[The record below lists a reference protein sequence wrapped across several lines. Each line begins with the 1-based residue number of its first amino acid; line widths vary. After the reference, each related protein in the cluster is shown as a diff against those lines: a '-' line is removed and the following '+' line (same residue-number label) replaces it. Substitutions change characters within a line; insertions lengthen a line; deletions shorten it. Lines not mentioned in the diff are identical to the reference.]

1 MANKKAT
8 KSELRSKAE
17 AKVKKIPENLKDLS
31 ILEVGALL
39 HELEVHQI
47 ELEMQNQELR
57 EIQHRLEEVKD
68 RYTDLFDFAPVGYL
82 LLDEKGIIKNINL
95 TGCGLFG
102 KDRLQLKGKPLSA
115 FMSRADANKLYLQL
129 KEAFKTGILPS
140 FELII
145 KNQNGSTFMAMLQ
158 GLVSKEDDHKASLCR
173 ISLQD
178 VTELHK
184 ATELKRK
191 HEDLLR
197 EKENIQQ
204 YLELAPVIF
213 VLIDT
218 EHRVQMINQKGCDA
232 LGCNRL
238 DILGK
243 NWFENFLQDAE
254 ENGQTLGFKNFNQHK
269 LLMAPYFESYLKNKN
284 GGVSLIAW
292 RNTSLLDK
300 SGNILGTLSAGED
313 ITERKKR
320 ETSNKLYTKSL
331 EDMVTE
337 RTKEL
342 SDALENEKQI
352 NELKTAFVSIASHEL
367 RTPITI
373 VMSSII
379 LIEKYLEL
387 GQYEKQKRHID
398 RIKSS
403 VDHFTSILDDFL
415 SLDKLERGIVRV
427 IKEKV
432 DIQWVMRAVI
442 EEMGGMLKPGQQIN
456 YSHAGNGEAILDKKI
471 VRNILVNLLSNAIK
485 YSDSV
490 IDLSTEV
497 GAGQVTIQVKDQG
510 IGIPEQEQQH
520 LFKRFY
526 RAKNVEHI
534 QGTGLGLSI
543 VERYLQ
549 FMGGTIEFTSQ
560 LNRGSVFT
568 IRLPQEV
575 PTINFQ

>member
-1 MANKKAT
+1 MANKKTT

-17 AKVKKIPENLKDLS
+17 AQVKKLPENLKDLTVQ
-31 ILEVGALL
+31 EVGALL

-57 EIQHRLEEVKD
+57 EMQHHLEDVKD
-68 RYTDLFDFAPVGYL
+68 QYTNLFDFAPVGYL

-102 KDRLQLKGKPLSA
+102 MDRLNIKGKPLTA

-129 KEAFKTGILPS
+129 RQAFKTGILPA
-140 FELII
+140 FELNI
-145 KNQNGSTFMAMLQ
+145 KNQNASTFMALLQ
-158 GLVSKEDDHKASLCR
+158 GVVSKEGNQGATLCR

-178 VTELHK
+178 VTELRT

-218 EHRVQMINQKGCDA
+218 EHRVQMINKKGCDA

-238 DILGK
+238 DIIGK
-243 NWFENFLQDAE
+243 NWFENFLQDVE
-254 ENGQTLGFKNFNQHK
+254 EEGQTLVFKNFNQHK
-269 LLMAPYFESYLKNKN
+269 LLMAPYFESYLKNKQ
-284 GGVSLIAW
+284 GAVSLIAW

-313 ITERKKR
+313 ITEQKKR
-320 ETSNKLYTKSL
+320 ETSNKQYTKSL
-331 EDMVTE
+331 EDMVNE

-379 LIEKYLEL
+379 LIEKYHML
-387 GQYEKQKRHID
+387 GQYDKQKRHID

-432 DIQWVMRAVI
+432 DIQVVMLAVI
-442 EEMGGMLKPGQQIN
+442 EEMEGMLKQGQQIN
-456 YSHAGNGEAILDKKI
+456 YTHTGNVEAILDKKI

-485 YSDSV
+485 YSDAV
-490 IDLSTEV
+490 IELSTEV
-497 GAGQVTIQVKDQG
+497 GEGHVTIQVQDQG

-526 RAKNVEHI
+526 RAKNAEHI

-543 VERYLQ
+543 VDRYLQ
-549 FMGGTIEFTSQ
+549 FMGGAIEFKSQ
-560 LNRGSVFT
+560 LNKGSVFT
-568 IRLPQEV
+568 IKLPQDDLV
-575 PTINFQ
+575 TNF